1 MAAVPP
7 MPVES
12 LEQAIHQSLRLWHE
26 AESAGIPL
34 QGLHLFDQLQRERNL
49 TLRQTSNQLLLDA
62 IAALAHNAPDEAEVL
77 RLRFDQEL
85 PGYAIANRLNVSEG
99 NVWKKQNQGIHRL
112 AQWLWEQEQGLH
124 AGRLAAVQA
133 RLELPTYT
141 RLFGI
146 AAALEQLAGQVC
158 HPDPPWLIAIEGL
171 GGMGKTALADA
182 LARRVLA
189 ASDWADFAWVTAR
202 QQVLNLGG
210 GIKSVPQP
218 ALTVDALVDSLLAQ
232 LTPDAERSPGV
243 MLEQRLAI
251 LRCLL
256 HDRPHFIV
264 VDNLETQTDVDALLD
279 TLRTLAGPTKFLLTT
294 RHRLL
299 GEADVYHFPLPELGK
314 ADALALVRHEGAM
327 RNLPELS
334 AAGDDDLHPIYATV
348 GGNPLALRLVVGQ
361 LHVHPLDLVLHD
373 LHQARGQPITS
384 LYTFIYR
391 QAWDGLD
398 EAARRA
404 LLLMPL
410 TTEEGASFAT
420 LSAMAGAVLDEA
432 SLRDA
437 LDTLTQLSL
446 VDARGGLHERRYTIH
461 SLTRTFLHQQVLHW
475 EVNCQL

>member
-1 MAAVPP
+1 MASAPP
-7 MPVES
+7 SPVES
-12 LEQAIHQSLRLWHE
+12 LEQAVHQSLRLWHE

-34 QGLHLFDQLQRERNL
+34 QGLHRFDQLQRERDF
-49 TLRQTSNQLLLDA
+49 TLRQTSNQLLLDGL
-62 IAALAHNAPDEAEVL
+62 AALAHNAPDEAEVL
-77 RLRFDQEL
+77 RLRFDEEL

-124 AGRLAAVQA
+124 AGRVAGLQA

-141 RLFGI
+141 QLFGVD
-146 AAALEQLAGQVC
+146 AALDQLAGQVC
-158 HPDPPWLIAIEGL
+158 HPSPPWLIAIEGL

-182 LARRVLA
+182 LARRLLSA
-189 ASDWADFAWVTAR
+189 GDWADFAWVTAR

-210 GIKSVPQP
+210 GIKHVNQP
-218 ALTVDALVDSLLAQ
+218 ALTVEALLDELLTQ
-232 LTPDAERSPGV
+232 LSPEAERAPGIS
-243 MLEQRLAI
+243 LEQRLAI
-251 LRCLL
+251 LRRLL

-264 VDNLETQTDVDALLD
+264 VDNLETQADVDALLD

-299 GEADVYHFPLPELGK
+299 GEADVYHFPVPELGA

-327 RNLPELS
+327 RNLPELNVAS
-334 AAGDDDLHPIYATV
+334 DEELHPIYATV

-361 LHVHPLDLVLHD
+361 LHVHPLDQVLHD
-373 LHQARGQPITS
+373 LRQACGQPITN

-398 EAARRA
+398 EAARQA

-410 TTEEGASFAT
+410 TTEEGATFAT
-420 LSAMAGAVLDEA
+420 LTAMAGAVLDEA
-432 SLRDA
+432 TLRDA
-437 LDTLTQLSL
+437 LDTLTKLNL
-446 VDARGGLHERRYTIH
+446 VDARGGLYERRYTIH

-475 EVNCQL
+475 GG